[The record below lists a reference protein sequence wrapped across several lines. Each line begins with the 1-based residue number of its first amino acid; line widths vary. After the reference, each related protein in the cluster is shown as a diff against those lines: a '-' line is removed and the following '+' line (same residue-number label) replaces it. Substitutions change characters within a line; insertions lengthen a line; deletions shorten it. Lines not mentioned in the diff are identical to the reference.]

1 MQVKGQRKEDMAQL
15 RQDHR
20 VEAVVQVADLFI
32 MSKPERKFV
41 CLFVR
46 FWFLCVHRFCNRE
59 GSLKKR
65 VWGIGQITSLTIVG
79 SWSTFLKRTKTLI

>member
-20 VEAVVQVADLFI
+20 VEAVFQVAALFI

-41 CLFVR
+41 CLFVL
-46 FWFLCVHRFCNRE
+46 FCFCVSTGFL
-59 GSLKKR
+59 
-65 VWGIGQITSLTIVG
+65 
-79 SWSTFLKRTKTLI
+79 

>member
-41 CLFVR
+41 CLLV
-46 FWFLCVHRFCNRE
+46 FLCVHRLCNRE
-59 GSLKKR
+59 GSLKKEY
-65 VWGIGQITSLTIVG
+65 WALA
-79 SWSTFLKRTKTLI
+79 K

>member
-20 VEAVVQVADLFI
+20 VEAVFQVAALFI

-41 CLFVR
+41 CLFVL
-46 FWFLCVHRFCNRE
+46 FCFCV
-59 GSLKKR
+59 
-65 VWGIGQITSLTIVG
+65 
-79 SWSTFLKRTKTLI
+79 STGFVKGKGP

>member
-20 VEAVVQVADLFI
+20 VEAVFQVEALFI

-41 CLFVR
+41 CSFVL
-46 FWFLCVHRFCNRE
+46 LCCFV
-59 GSLKKR
+59 
-65 VWGIGQITSLTIVG
+65 IGKG
-79 SWSTFLKRTKTLI
+79 P